1 MPPLTNTIT
10 SLLLRRNMRM
20 KIKERNSIAATM
32 HNWPVSRPRLKAS
45 SSTTMF
51 SSLPSIL
58 FSKLLNPRPCISPN
72 TSASRYNN
80 GILRLTVYSRV
91 AKLLMAVIKMVTA
104 IRNSVQSREN
114 ASMFK
119 VLSARVTECPMV
131 KAVTSISSFFQSLTT

>member
-1 MPPLTNTIT
+1 
-10 SLLLRRNMRM
+10 M

-32 HNWPVSRPRLKAS
+32 HNWPTSRPRLNAS
-45 SSTTMF
+45 NSTTIF

-80 GILRLTVYSRV
+80 GILRFTVYSRLL
-91 AKLLMAVIKMVTA
+91 KLLMAVIKMVTA
-104 IRNSVQSREN
+104 IKNSVQSLEN
-114 ASMFK
+114 ANMFK
-119 VLSARVTECPMV
+119 VLSASVIECPIV